1 MVNAMENRQR
11 IVRLTPLEQVLR
23 RIDDS
28 VEPARPRDM
37 RTAGALGSTLAED
50 VVIADPHPATP
61 LALVDGFAVYAEA
74 TSDAGVYAPTFLLD
88 PREVAFGRALPP
100 DSDAVAPFGSVTW
113 REGQGEVHAAMTPGE
128 GVLLPGADAGK
139 GELLRHSGDR
149 LRAIDVAAMQAL
161 GVTTVWGRR
170 PRVRIARVGR
180 GRNDIA
186 DAISDWLAYVV
197 ASEGCEPVVARP
209 GSDIG
214 PLITLGGADGVMLVG
229 GTGMGSSDESVHAL
243 ARTGTVEAH
252 GIAISPGETAAFG
265 IANSR
270 PVLLVPGR
278 LDAAAAVWLLIGRV
292 MLARLRGGTENG
304 PSGKN
309 TLTVKVTS
317 TVGLTELVLV
327 RRVSGGVEPLASKY
341 LPLASLSHADGW
353 IVIPAES
360 EGLPAGSR
368 VIVRPLP

>member
-1 MVNAMENRQR
+1 MENRQR
-11 IVRLTPLEQVLR
+11 IVRLTPLEHVLR
-23 RIDDS
+23 RIDES

-74 TSDAGVYAPTFLLD
+74 TSDAGAYAPTVLLD

-139 GELLRHSGDR
+139 GELLRQSGER

-197 ASEGCEPVVARP
+197 AGEGCEPVVARP

-229 GTGMGSSDESVHAL
+229 GTGMGSSDEFVHAL

-341 LPLASLSHADGW
+341 LPLATLSHADGW